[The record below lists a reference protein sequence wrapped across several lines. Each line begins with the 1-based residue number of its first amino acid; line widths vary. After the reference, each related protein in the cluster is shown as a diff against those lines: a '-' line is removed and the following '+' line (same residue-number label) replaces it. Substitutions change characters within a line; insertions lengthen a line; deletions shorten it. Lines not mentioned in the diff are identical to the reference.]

1 MSSVRLVLT
10 TAPDREAA
18 RALARTLVA
27 QRLAACCNL
36 VGGVDSVYRWEGA
49 VREEGEVLL
58 VIKTSAVRL
67 AELERAL
74 LTRHPYAVPEL
85 VVLLPERVEPRYAA
99 WVEAESAP
107 AVDAGE

>member
-18 RALARTLVA
+18 RALARGLVDEG
-27 QRLAACCNL
+27 LAACCNL

-49 VREEGEVLL
+49 VREEAEVLL
-58 VIKTSAVRL
+58 VIKTSAGRL
-67 AELERAL
+67 SELERAL
-74 LTRHPYAVPEL
+74 LARHPYAVPEL
-85 VVLLPERVEPRYAA
+85 VVLHPERVEPRYAA
-99 WVEAESAP
+99 WVET